1 MRRIIGQLEKEPFNP
16 ETRPR
21 SLLKTITTPP
31 PGAIARPSGRAEILE
46 PDTAPNRHE
55 TNTRPKF
62 QRLYH
67 PY

>member
-1 MRRIIGQLEKEPFNP
+1 MRRIIGQLEKEPFDP
-16 ETRPR
+16 ETCRR

-31 PGAIARPSGRAEILE
+31 GAIAQPSGRAEIPK
-46 PDTAPNRHE
+46 PDAAPNRHE
-55 TNTRPKF
+55 TTTRPKF